1 MKWKRWLAGCLSAAM
16 LCGSLPAAGAA
27 DAAGGRQEDLDRLM
41 EILTE
46 KHPDFFT
53 KVSEQTVL
61 DKKAEIERNMA
72 QMDDFDFAVA
82 LSELTALGGD
92 SHTMLGIGQTLKEP
106 QLLPFA
112 PAWYDGR
119 WTLAGTAAEYRD
131 YIGQQI
137 VAIAGCTMEEVQHRI
152 APMISY
158 DNETRL
164 RRDLGSMMYIVQILE
179 HYGLVEKDAET
190 VSVTVRDAKGRET
203 ELSYP
208 VLSPAEYAALGE
220 QGYVSQAQLRKAVPP
235 TEPDRNTV
243 YKLLDLGQ
251 GTLYMQYNACRED
264 PDLPMDTF
272 AAQVTE
278 KLESGAY
285 QKFVIDLRYN
295 GGGSDGVLYPVM
307 YAAQQFLVKGGA
319 VYALAGENT
328 FSSALINTVQL
339 KDIGATIVG
348 APTGGSVD
356 HFGQITGFTLP
367 HSRIQGQYSNKFIDL
382 GSHEAASPYGIESF
396 PPDFAAEQ
404 RFDDYLN
411 GVDSAVQAVLQQ
423 IPEKLVLRQTAAAS
437 SAGLTVDGR
446 SSSAAA
452 YTIAGCNYFKLRDL
466 AMAFADTRAAFQV
479 TWDGAAQRVTLT
491 EGVYTPV
498 GGELAPLQGG
508 TKPAVRAAT
517 EVYME
522 DMPLLGKMY
531 RIDGDHYFKLRDLCL
546 ILGVSV
552 AWDGET
558 GMISID
564 TSKPYL
570 Q

>member
-1 MKWKRWLAGCLSAAM
+1 M
-16 LCGSLPAAGAA
+16 
-27 DAAGGRQEDLDRLM
+27 
-41 EILTE
+41 
-46 KHPDFFT
+46 
-53 KVSEQTVL
+53 
-61 DKKAEIERNMA
+61 
-72 QMDDFDFAVA
+72 
-82 LSELTALGGD
+82 
-92 SHTMLGIGQTLKEP
+92 
-106 QLLPFA
+106 
-112 PAWYDGR
+112 
-119 WTLAGTAAEYRD
+119 
-131 YIGQQI
+131 
-137 VAIAGCTMEEVQHRI
+137 
-152 APMISY
+152 
-158 DNETRL
+158 
-164 RRDLGSMMYIVQILE
+164 
-179 HYGLVEKDAET
+179 
-190 VSVTVRDAKGRET
+190 
-203 ELSYP
+203 
-208 VLSPAEYAALGE
+208 
-220 QGYVSQAQLRKAVPP
+220 
-235 TEPDRNTV
+235 
-243 YKLLDLGQ
+243 
-251 GTLYMQYNACRED
+251 
-264 PDLPMDTF
+264 
-272 AAQVTE
+272 
-278 KLESGAY
+278 
-285 QKFVIDLRYN
+285 
-295 GGGSDGVLYPVM
+295 
-307 YAAQQFLVKGGA
+307 
-319 VYALAGENT
+319 
-328 FSSALINTVQL
+328 
-339 KDIGATIVG
+339 
-348 APTGGSVD
+348 
-356 HFGQITGFTLP
+356 
-367 HSRIQGQYSNKFIDL
+367 
-382 GSHEAASPYGIESF
+382 
-396 PPDFAAEQ
+396 AAEQ

-423 IPEKLVLRQTAAAS
+423 IPEKPVLRQTAAAS